1 MKELKTSF
9 MQNFEVVAAEIQNDG
24 PVSTTESVIQGD
36 KKMSY
41 EYNKSSIWWH
51 EGYIQE
57 KKEAHAKAFT
67 VLTTFNKFERIF
79 KHSVTARGRQKS
91 TGTTAL

>member
-1 MKELKTSF
+1 

-41 EYNKSSIWWH
+41 EYNKSSI
-51 EGYIQE
+51 
-57 KKEAHAKAFT
+57 
-67 VLTTFNKFERIF
+67 
-79 KHSVTARGRQKS
+79 
-91 TGTTAL
+91 